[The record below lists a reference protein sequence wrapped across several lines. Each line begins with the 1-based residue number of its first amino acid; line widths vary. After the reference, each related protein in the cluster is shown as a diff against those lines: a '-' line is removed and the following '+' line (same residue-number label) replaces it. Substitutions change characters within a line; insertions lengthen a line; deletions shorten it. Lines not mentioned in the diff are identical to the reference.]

1 MELKEL
7 VKSGIH
13 FGHLKSRR
21 NPKMDPYIW
30 GHRGGILIIDV
41 SKTAQQL
48 RKSGKFLED
57 IAAQGK
63 TILWVGTKKAAQDII
78 TKAAIELGQ
87 PYVTHRWIGGT
98 LSNFP
103 QVKKS
108 VTKMLH
114 LEDVVARSEDF
125 PLYTK
130 KELNSFGKLIDRLN
144 KNVGGIKNLSWPVGA
159 VVIIDVRKEQ
169 SALKEATR
177 MGIPVIA
184 LVDTNCDPTLVDFP
198 IPGNDDAPRAIKLI
212 IDYLAKATKVGQEKA
227 AKNKKEQ
234 EEKKLAERAKR
245 KEELKAKP
253 ALEKE
258 KKAEPVKKVTAE
270 PKPKKATEVKATEV
284 KAKPVAAKPKT
295 TTDAKKITATKP
307 KAKTTKK

>member
-30 GHRGGILIIDV
+30 GHRGGILLIDV

-48 RKSGKFLED
+48 RKAGKFLDD
-57 IAAQGK
+57 IVAQNK

-78 TKAAIELGQ
+78 TNAAIELNQ

-114 LEDVVARSEDF
+114 LEDVVSRSEDF

-130 KELNSFGKLIDRLN
+130 KELNSFGKLIERLK
-144 KNVGGIKNLSWPVGA
+144 KNVGGIVNLSWPVGA

-184 LVDTNCDPTLVDFP
+184 LVDTNCDPTLVNIP
-198 IPGNDDAPRAIKLI
+198 IPGNDDAPRAIKLVV
-212 IDYLAKATKVGQEKA
+212 DYLVKATKVGQEKA
-227 AKNKKEQ
+227 AKTKKEQ

-245 KEELKAKP
+245 KEELKAQKP
-253 ALEKE
+253 AVEKE
-258 KKAEPVKKVTAE
+258 KKAEAPKKVAVE
-270 PKPKKATEVKATEV
+270 SKKAATEVKAVAT
-284 KAKPVAAKPKT
+284 KPKKTTAAKKV
-295 TTDAKKITATKP
+295 TATKP